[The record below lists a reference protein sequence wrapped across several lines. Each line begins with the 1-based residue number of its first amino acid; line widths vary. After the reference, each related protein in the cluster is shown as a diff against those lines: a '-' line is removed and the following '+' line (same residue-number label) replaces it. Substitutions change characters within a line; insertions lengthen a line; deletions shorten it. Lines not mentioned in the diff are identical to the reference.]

1 MKLER
6 IEEGKRLLNRLILL
20 LFGVLTVV
28 NLYGYKLQVDG
39 FDVDAR
45 DLSARTEPRYD
56 LNERMCA
63 LIKIELP
70 EGAKFEG
77 NVVDFKHDVN
87 EYWVYVSP
95 GTKFLKIK
103 YPGFETLSL
112 SFPELGVA
120 DGLDSGVTY
129 LLSLSGYRDNR
140 VSVPQ
145 DPGANW
151 LILDITPKTGVT
163 VKIDGQVEKVENG
176 QTMTYLKYG
185 SHDYSVEASGYDPQ
199 SGTVNI
205 VRGDKITVPVR
216 LSSIMGSLSITTGTS
231 GASIMVNGE
240 KKGTDSWEG
249 ELNPGLY
256 RIEVTKGGYET
267 YSRNVEIAKNESKD
281 IKIPSL
287 NPVYA
292 TLNIAYRPIGSEVLL
307 DGKPVGTTPLV
318 LNDVT
323 AADHTV
329 TIRKAGYQPVKKNI
343 VLKTNQLEELT
354 GQLTEEIAVAKL
366 SRQANVAQ
374 IVKEMVS
381 AYDKKDYEKAYEL
394 AMSISDNPRAQN
406 YLGYMYD
413 HGLGVKQDYAEAVK
427 WYRKGA
433 EGGNTSAMG
442 NLGYMYKNGL
452 GVKQDYSEALKWYR
466 KGAEGGNATA
476 MRNLGGMYQ
485 NGLGIKQD
493 YAEALKWYRKAVEG
507 GNARAMNNLG
517 YMYYNGLGVKQDYA
531 EALKWYRKG
540 AEGGNATA
548 MYSIGF
554 MYENGYGVNQDYA
567 EALRWYLKSADKGDE
582 DAEAKVKELEKKVK

>member
-1 MKLER
+1 METKKKGWGYL
-6 IEEGKRLLNRLILL
+6 GRLVLL
-20 LFGVLTVV
+20 LVGVVMAV

-56 LNERMCA
+56 LNERKCA

-77 NVVDFKHDVN
+77 NIVDFKHDVN

-95 GTKFLKIK
+95 GTKFLNIK

-129 LLSLSGYRDNR
+129 RLSLSGYRDNR

-151 LILDITPKTGVT
+151 LILDITPKTGVI

-199 SGTVNI
+199 SGTVNV
-205 VRGDKITVPVR
+205 VRGDKITVPVH

-231 GASIMVNGE
+231 GASIIVNGE
-240 KKGTDSWEG
+240 KKGTDSWKG
-249 ELNPGLY
+249 ELKPGLY

-267 YSRNVEIAKNESKD
+267 YSQNVEIAKNESKD
-281 IKIPSL
+281 IQIPSL

-329 TIRKAGYQPVKKNI
+329 IIRKAGYEPVTKDI
-343 VLKTNQLEELT
+343 SLKANQTEELT
-354 GQLTEEIAVAKL
+354 GQLTEEIAVAK
-366 SRQANVAQ
+366 SSHQANVDQ
-374 IVKEMVS
+374 KVKEMMT
-381 AYDKKDYEKAYEL
+381 AYGNKDYKKVYDL
-394 AMSISDNPRAQN
+394 AMSISDDPIAQY
-406 YLGYMYD
+406 YLGYLYEK
-413 HGLGVKQDYAEAVK
+413 GYGVNK
-427 WYRKGA
+427 
-433 EGGNTSAMG
+433 
-442 NLGYMYKNGL
+442 
-452 GVKQDYSEALKWYR
+452 
-466 KGAEGGNATA
+466 
-476 MRNLGGMYQ
+476 
-485 NGLGIKQD
+485 D
-493 YAEALKWYRKAVEG
+493 YAEALKWYRKA
-507 GNARAMNNLG
+507 
-517 YMYYNGLGVKQDYA
+517 A
-531 EALKWYRKG
+531 E
-540 AEGGNATA
+540 
-548 MYSIGF
+548 
-554 MYENGYGVNQDYA
+554 YGI
-567 EALRWYLKSADKGDE
+567 E
-582 DAEAKVKELEKKVK
+582 DAKDKVKELKAMGVW

>member
-1 MKLER
+1 MLNLVSDLKLER
-6 IEEGKRLLNRLILL
+6 IEEGKRLLSRLIFL
-20 LFGVLTVV
+20 LFGMLTVV

-112 SFPELGVA
+112 SFPELGIA
-120 DGLDSGVTY
+120 EGLDSGVTY
-129 LLSLSGYRDNR
+129 RLSLSGYRDNR

-185 SHDYSVEASGYDPQ
+185 SHDYSVEASGYDSQ
-199 SGTVNI
+199 SGTVNV

-240 KKGTDSWEG
+240 KKGTDSWKG
-249 ELNPGLY
+249 ELKPGLY

-267 YSRNVEIAKNESKD
+267 YSQNVEIAKNESKD
-281 IKIPSL
+281 IQIPSL

-307 DGKPVGTTPLV
+307 DGKTVGTTPLV

-329 TIRKAGYQPVKKNI
+329 TIKKAGYEPVTKNI
-343 VLKTNQLEELT
+343 SLKANQLEELT
-354 GQLTEEIAVAKL
+354 GQLTEEVTDAQQAP
-366 SRQANVAQ
+366 QANVDPVVEEIETAY
-374 IVKEMVS
+374 KKKKYKK
-381 AYDKKDYEKAYEL
+381 AYDL
-394 AMSISDNPRAQN
+394 AISIPDNPIAQN
-406 YLGYMYD
+406 YLGVMYTN
-413 HGLGVKQDYAEAVK
+413 GLGVKKNYIEALK

-433 EGGNTSAMG
+433 EGGNTSAMY
-442 NLGYMYKNGL
+442 NLGWMYERGLGLKKDNVEAVKWLRKAAESGNSTAMNDLGYRYQHGL
-452 GVKQDYSEALKWYR
+452 GVKK
-466 KGAEGGNATA
+466 
-476 MRNLGGMYQ
+476 
-485 NGLGIKQD
+485 D
-493 YAEALKWYRKAVEG
+493 YAEAVKWYHQG
-507 GNARAMNNLG
+507 AMSG
-517 YMYYNGLGVKQDYA
+517 D
-531 EALKWYRKG
+531 
-540 AEGGNATA
+540 ATA
-548 MYSIGF
+548 MYNLAY
-554 MYENGYGVNQDYA
+554 MYERGYGVNQDYA
-567 EALRWYLKSADKGDE
+567 EALRWFRIAAVNDNE
-582 DAEAKVKELEKKVK
+582 DAKRKIKELEDNGVW